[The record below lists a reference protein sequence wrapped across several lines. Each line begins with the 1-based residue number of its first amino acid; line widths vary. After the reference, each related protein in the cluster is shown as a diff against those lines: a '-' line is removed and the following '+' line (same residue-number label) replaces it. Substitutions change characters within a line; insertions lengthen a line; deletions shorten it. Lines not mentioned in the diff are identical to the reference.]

1 MIKGDRRWK
10 VESEEYMNRKQQ
22 EAEVKER
29 LVYSLLLLQA
39 LSTVGK
45 EKEEERQ
52 TCCALYG
59 TDLTCY
65 LH

>member
-1 MIKGDRRWK
+1 MQGDRRWK

-22 EAEVKER
+22 IQQRWQR
-29 LVYSLLLLQA
+29 LVYSSLLLQA